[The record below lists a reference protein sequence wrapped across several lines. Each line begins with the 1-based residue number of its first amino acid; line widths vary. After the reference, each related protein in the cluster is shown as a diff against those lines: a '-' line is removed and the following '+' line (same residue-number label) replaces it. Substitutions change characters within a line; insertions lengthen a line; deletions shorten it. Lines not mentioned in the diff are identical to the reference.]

1 MSDPTEWIKN
11 LVPPEDVAQM
21 EATAKKILKADTTV
35 YEMSIMMTQA
45 DMVQAVR
52 AAEAMQAG
60 DQGAWMIGIS
70 ILMALIATMEDA
82 LQEDGVRYWEQ
93 E

>member
-1 MSDPTEWIKN
+1 MSDPTDWIKN

-21 EATAKKILKADTTV
+21 EATAKRILSADTTI
-35 YEMSIMMTQA
+35 YEMSIMMTQS

-60 DQGAWMIGIS
+60 DKEAWMMGIS
-70 ILMALIATMEDA
+70 ILMALVATMEDA
-82 LQEDGVRYWEQ
+82 LQQDGIKYWED
-93 E
+93 